1 MEIMR
6 PKTPDERRHVSDIVN
21 PLFEAAFHQQSEPY
35 FWLSY
40 DTIVLIREGDNVV
53 AAAALEYLEGNKFR
67 TRFEA
72 VHPDH
77 RRKGHGKAL
86 FRAMEECAAWVEAK
100 GVIFSFVDE
109 DRIDEHGPFMTSMGF
124 KRMTDEEL
132 DEVDIEWD
140 NNEIVFQKL
149 IGLPKPIK

>member
-6 PKTPDERRHVSDIVN
+6 PKNPAERRQVSDIVN
-21 PLFEAAFHQQSEPY
+21 PLFEAAFHQTSEPY
-35 FWLSY
+35 FWQSY
-40 DTIVLIREGDNVV
+40 KTIVLIREGDDVI
-53 AAAALEYLEGNKFR
+53 AAAALEHLDGNKFR

-86 FRAMEECAAWVEAK
+86 FRAMEECAAWEDAK

-109 DRIDEHGPFMTSMGF
+109 YMIHEHEPFMTSMGF

-132 DEVDIEWD
+132 DEAGIEWD
-140 NNEIVFQKL
+140 YNEIVFHKL
-149 IGLPKPIK
+149 IGFPTPIM